1 MPYPTLHLSARGREG
16 QVEAL
21 REDLAALRAEHA
33 ASEHSLQAALPPP
46 PPPRTKWTRRVTPP
60 Y

>member
-46 PPPRTKWTRRVTPP
+46 LPPVLSGHAASLPP